1 MLGIK
6 RVNDEY
12 NVSAWKS
19 KGIYSS
25 VHKPLVYLTPIIKY
39 FATKIR
45 LQFNYSVLVAEQ
57 KNYATRIVNA
67 YIVYDLDNQPRIRLN
82 SFTLK
87 KLKNCF
93 FGASK
98 VVKYNYESKCAY
110 SG

>member
-39 FATKIR
+39 LATKIR
-45 LQFNYSVLVAEQ
+45 FNSIIA
-57 KNYATRIVNA
+57 
-67 YIVYDLDNQPRIRLN
+67 
-82 SFTLK
+82 F
-87 KLKNCF
+87 
-93 FGASK
+93 
-98 VVKYNYESKCAY
+98 
-110 SG
+110 